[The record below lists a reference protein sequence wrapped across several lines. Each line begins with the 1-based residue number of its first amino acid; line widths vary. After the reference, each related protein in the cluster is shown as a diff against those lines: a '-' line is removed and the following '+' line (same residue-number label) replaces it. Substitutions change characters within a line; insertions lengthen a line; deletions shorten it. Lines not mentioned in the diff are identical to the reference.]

1 MDTLYRVL
9 AGANSK
15 KDNIRRLEKNILEV
29 NEAIK
34 DNPDRFL
41 GFGSVPLGLSLE
53 ETQEW
58 IETLITANSLCGIG
72 EFPPGIEQL
81 IMDLAPVF
89 K

>member
-53 ETQEW
+53 ETQE
-58 IETLITANSLCGIG
+58 
-72 EFPPGIEQL
+72 
-81 IMDLAPVF
+81 
-89 K
+89 